1 MQLIPN
7 RRHRYHACGLRVVSD
22 IALPSLLDAVG
33 EDDRAE
39 VEIAHAPVP
48 ETLEEPLLGSGP
60 NWELAPARFLLRVPP
75 VGRFLIE
82 DRARVHYQP
91 AQGKSPEDL
100 AAFLTGSVMGLLLHL
115 RGALVIH
122 GSAVEVGGRA
132 AIFCGASGVGKSTLA
147 AALGRRGYPMASDDL
162 STLARDEH
170 HNITLWPDGRK
181 HKLWARAINALDLTD
196 RQGDGVRQQI
206 HKFHVEPSAITTAA
220 LPVGWIYELSEDR
233 GDPQIRI
240 ERASLPDAA
249 VLMRRNA
256 FRAKIMWEL
265 NQKDAY
271 FLAAAQI
278 ARTSGFFHIK
288 RPRDF
293 TRMDEVVDQLVAHWD
308 CTGAGVRT

>member
-1 MQLIPN
+1 MQPILN

-22 IALPSLLDAVG
+22 IALPSLLETMG

-39 VEIAHAPVP
+39 IQIAFGSVP
-48 ETLEEPLLGSGP
+48 ERLEEPLLRSGP
-60 NWELAPARFLLRVPP
+60 NWELAPTRFLLRVPP

-82 DRARVHYQP
+82 EGTRIYYQP

-100 AAFLTGSVMGLLLHL
+100 TAFLTGSVMGLLLHL

-132 AIFCGASGVGKSTLA
+132 AIFCGISGAGKSSLA
-147 AALGRRGYPMASDDL
+147 AALGRRGYPMVSDDL
-162 STLARDEH
+162 STLAWDKHRDLR
-170 HNITLWPDGRK
+170 LWPDGRK
-181 HKLWARAINALDLTD
+181 HKLWAKAITALNLSD

-206 HKFHVEPSAITTAA
+206 HKFHVEPVAVTTGP
-220 LPVGWIYELSEDR
+220 LPVGWIYELGEDR
-233 GDPQIRI
+233 RDPQVRI

-265 NQKDAY
+265 DQKDGY

-288 RPRDF
+288 RPLDF
-293 TRMDEVVDQLVAHWD
+293 TRMDEVLDKLVAHWD
-308 CTGAGVRT
+308 KTSAEERT

>member
-1 MQLIPN
+1 MQPISTG
-7 RRHRYHACGLRVVSD
+7 RHRYHACGLCVLSD

-48 ETLEEPLLGSGP
+48 ETLEEPLLRSGP

-82 DRARVHYQP
+82 EGARVYYQP
-91 AQGKSPEDL
+91 ANGKLPEDL

-122 GSAVEVGGRA
+122 GSAVAVDGRA
-132 AIFCGASGVGKSTLA
+132 AIFCGASGVGKSSLV

-162 STLARDEH
+162 STLALDGL
-170 HNITLWPDGRK
+170 HNMTLWPDGRK
-181 HKLWARAINALDLTD
+181 HKLWAQAINALDLTD

-206 HKFHVEPSAITTAA
+206 HKFHVEPVAVTTAP
-220 LPVGWIYELSEDR
+220 LPVGWIYELGEDR
-233 GDPQIRI
+233 GDPQVRI

-265 NQKDAY
+265 DQKDAY
-271 FLAAAQI
+271 FLAAVRI
-278 ARTSGFFHIK
+278 ARTGGFYHIK
-288 RPRDF
+288 RPLDF
-293 TRMDEVVDQLVAHWD
+293 SRMDELLDQLVAQWNKTD
-308 CTGAGVRT
+308 AGVRT